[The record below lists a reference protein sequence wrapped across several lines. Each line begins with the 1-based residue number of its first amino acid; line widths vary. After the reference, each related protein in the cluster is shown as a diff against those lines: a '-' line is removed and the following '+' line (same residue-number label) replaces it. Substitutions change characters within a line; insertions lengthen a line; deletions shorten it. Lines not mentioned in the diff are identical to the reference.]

1 VTTTPVAS
9 AYVAGQNCSMTLS
22 YLDWLTPTDLPVPMD
37 RPFRT
42 AEALR
47 ALGSPAAVHAALRQG
62 LLISPVRGVYHAATL
77 DDDLSLRVE
86 CLRLVVPRDAVICDR
101 SAGWLHGAQRILAP
115 GSHLVVPAVDVYL
128 PLGRRLRNALVDSG
142 SRGLCA
148 DDVMTI
154 GGLTVTTPL
163 RTACDLGRLLHRDQ
177 AIAALDS
184 LLRTGE
190 FTRDDLLLAPRRFPR
205 YRGVIQLR
213 ELVPLAD
220 GRSQSPGE
228 STLRLRW
235 IDCGELPRPEPQ
247 WEVVTPWGS
256 LFLDL
261 ALPELKY
268 SGEYDGEEFHGPD
281 QKEHD
286 EERRAWLRGDGWI
299 IDVFRREN
307 VYGPQQNAD
316 LMLRAG
322 VAAALAPRR
331 TS

>member
-1 VTTTPVAS
+1 
-9 AYVAGQNCSMTLS
+9 MKLS

-42 AEALR
+42 AEAIK
-47 ALGSPAAVHAALRQG
+47 ALGSPAAVHTALHQG
-62 LLISPVRGVYHAATL
+62 LLISPVRGVYHVSTL

-101 SAGWLHGAQRILAP
+101 TAGWLHGAPRILAP
-115 GSHLVVPAVDVYL
+115 GAHLVVPAVDVYL
-128 PLGRRLRNALVDSG
+128 PLGRRLRNGLAESG
-142 SRGLCA
+142 SRGLRA
-148 DDVMTI
+148 DDVMSI

-163 RTACDLGRLLHRDQ
+163 RTAGDLGRLLHRDQ

-184 LLRTGE
+184 LLRTGQFSQE
-190 FTRDDLLLAPRRFPR
+190 DLLLVPRRFRR
-205 YRGVIQLR
+205 YRGVVQLR

-228 STLRLRW
+228 SVLRLRW
-235 IDCGELPRPEPQ
+235 VDCGDLSCPEPQ

-256 LFLDL
+256 WFLDL

-268 SGEYDGEEFHGPD
+268 AGEYDGEEFHGPD
-281 QKEHD
+281 QAEHD

-299 IDVFRREN
+299 VDVFRKEN

-322 VAAALAPRR
+322 VAAALARRR